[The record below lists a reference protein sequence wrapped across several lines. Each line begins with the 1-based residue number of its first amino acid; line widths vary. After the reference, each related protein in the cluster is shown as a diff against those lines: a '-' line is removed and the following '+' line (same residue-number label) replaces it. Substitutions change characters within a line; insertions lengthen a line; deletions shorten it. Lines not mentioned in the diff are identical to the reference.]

1 MEIIETY
8 AIEDRTSPGRDLGLL
23 RITTKADGGPHLAT
37 KIEVVSLDLAGLAD
51 GTHSLAF
58 LKTEMI
64 DPTQPRRFRHLRVI
78 NDQGGPA

>member
-1 MEIIETY
+1 MEILETY
-8 AIEDRTSPGRDLGLL
+8 AINHPTEPGRDLGLL

-51 GTHSLAF
+51 GTHRLVF

-64 DPTQPRRFRHLRVI
+64 DPTQPRRFRHLRLV
-78 NDQGGPA
+78 NDNGGRP